1 MNNFRIVLAVVSVA
15 TWLGVTPPLV
25 DAADYHHVHITASSP
40 SEGVRWYTT
49 YLDCA
54 PVADR
59 PDAADCGGV
68 ELIFVVQPTL
78 GSTQGTGVNHI
89 SFSYA
94 DLPTK
99 MTELESVG
107 VRGSGVRLQRFGD
120 GSTWRDVPDLFKL
133 GFIFDPWG
141 TRIEMVEDE
150 ETLGFHHIHLSAS
163 DPEATLAWYS
173 DVLGGEPAS
182 LKNQISGLRFGDIWV
197 LASQHEEGTPATTMG
212 RAIDHI
218 GFMVPNLD
226 AAAPQM
232 RDQGVEFLQEPAR
245 PEQGR
250 TAAKRAFIAAPDNVQ
265 LAVVETGWAGEVIER
280 PTDTLTAE
288 GEPFTV
294 PLTPW
299 GEPDLQGIWTGNSAH
314 GIPLE
319 RPEDLED
326 LSTLTPEEA
335 EARRE
340 RGTLGSIWGYEREW
354 RDTTLGYV
362 KTAPSTQVAMVM
374 DPPDGRIPPLTE
386 AAQARLEATPARD
399 TSGVGR
405 IAEGP
410 EDLSLFVRCITRGL
424 PGLMMPSIY
433 NNGLQITQSPGYVAV
448 QKEMIHETRVIPTES
463 RPAIGTAITSWLGEV
478 RGSWDGD
485 TLVVETTHLNG
496 RAGYRGSSENLTLT
510 ERFTRLGP
518 TVLEYQFT
526 MDDPTVWT
534 RPWTGSFR
542 FDKDDD
548 QYELV
553 EYACHEG
560 NYGMTNI
567 LSGAR
572 AREAAEDG
580 Q

>member
-1 MNNFRIVLAVVSVA
+1 MNNFQFGLAMMSVA
-15 TWLGVTPPLV
+15 TWLGVTPTLAT
-25 DAADYHHVHITASSP
+25 AADYHHVHITASSP

-49 YLDCA
+49 YLDCE

-68 ELIFVVQPTL
+68 ELIFLVQPTL

-94 DLPTK
+94 DLPAK
-99 MTELESVG
+99 MAELEAVG
-107 VRGSGVRLQRFGD
+107 VRGSGVRLQRFED

-141 TRIEMVEDE
+141 TRIEMVEDSD
-150 ETLGFHHIHLSAS
+150 TLGFHHIHLSAS
-163 DPEATLAWYS
+163 DPEATLAWYR

-182 LKNQISGLRFGDIWV
+182 LKDQISGLRFGDIWI
-197 LASQHEEGTPATTMG
+197 LAAEHAEGTPATTMG

-226 AAAPQM
+226 TSTPEM
-232 RDQGVEFLQEPAR
+232 RNQGVQFLEEPAR

-250 TAAKRAFIAAPDNVQ
+250 TAAKRAFIAGPDNVR
-265 LAVVETGWAGEVIER
+265 LEIVENGWAGVVIER
-280 PTDTLTAE
+280 PTDALTADS
-288 GEPFTV
+288 EPYTM
-294 PLTPW
+294 PRTPW
-299 GEPDLQGIWTGNSAH
+299 GEPDLQGVWTGNSAH

-362 KTAPSTQVAMVM
+362 KTAPSTQVAMII
-374 DPPDGRIPPLTE
+374 DPPDGRIPPLTD

-463 RPAIGTAITSWLGEV
+463 RPALGSDITSWLGDV
-478 RGSWDGD
+478 RGHWDGD
-485 TLVVETTHLNG
+485 TLVVETTHFNG
-496 RAGYRGSSENLTLT
+496 RAGYRGSSENLTVT

-526 MDDPTVWT
+526 MDDPSVWT

-542 FDKDDD
+542 FDKDDE

-572 AREAAEDG
+572 AREAAEGG